1 MNRSPLSCFG
11 IRRQRRSRP
20 SNGDLPLPLHRMPG
34 YFSPY
39 YSESE
44 FDESQPPSPLL
55 ANRFSRRKHSG
66 RQGCCHSTHEHQ
78 YPRRPHQREYPDY
91 EHYDLA
97 HFPHPLILRENERYV
112 YPSEDFHVR
121 VRVIRIFRA
130 NDPAFHEAGVQRPD
144 GVAVIPLWARI
155 CDIYETL
162 SNGADVEVLVRGN
175 VRGPVHLRDW
185 YEVRG
190 LQGAELLVFE
200 DH

>member
-1 MNRSPLSCFG
+1 MNRSPLGCFG
-11 IRRQRRSRP
+11 VRRRRRSRP
-20 SNGDLPLPLHRMPG
+20 SYGDIPLPRYRTSG

-39 YSESE
+39 YLESE

-55 ANRFSRRKHSG
+55 PYRFMGRPTRYHSVP
-66 RQGCCHSTHEHQ
+66 EHQ
-78 YPRRPHQREYPDY
+78 YPRRPHRREYPEY
-91 EHYDLA
+91 EYYDHNHL
-97 HFPHPLILRENERYV
+97 PRPLILRDNERYV
-112 YPSEDFHVR
+112 YPSEDLHIR

-144 GVAVIPLWARI
+144 GVAIIPSWARI
-155 CDIYETL
+155 SDIYETL
-162 SNGADVEVLVRGN
+162 SNGADVEILVRGN